1 MLACPDELITRVV
14 LVYLD
19 RHLFTGA
26 GVAHRELMVYP
37 DCFPCQQTN
46 RYGVSGGIAD
56 AFDDC
61 CIHAPPLLIRAESK
75 PVNVAGGRQF
85 YLPPRN
91 DTENPVIIIVV
102 CDHLRSASVSLWT
115 NPGTELIS
123 TCHRS
128 KGCSGTTCVTSTWT
142 SVALTKLVIRALLP
156 SSHTIARPTSAAWK
170 NAADAVTVAP
180 DWLAVMLPLRSLIS
194 GMPPGKLISSIN
206 RVGDGTPAI
215 RSKPASVIMFGCQS
229 PPQTSSPV
237 SALIAGTRSPVSMSI
252 NVMRARLLTLICA
265 VFPIIS

>member
-1 MLACPDELITRVV
+1 MLACSDELISRVV
-14 LVYLD
+14 LVYLV

-26 GVAHRELMVYP
+26 GVAHLELMVYP

-102 CDHLRSASVSLWT
+102 CDHLRSASVSPLDKPRHRTNFDVPPLERLLWHHLR
-115 NPGTELIS
+115 NIHLDF
-123 TCHRS
+123 
-128 KGCSGTTCVTSTWT
+128 SGADKAGDSGVTA
-142 SVALTKLVIRALLP
+142 VVPHDRAA
-156 SSHTIARPTSAAWK
+156 HI
-170 NAADAVTVAP
+170 
-180 DWLAVMLPLRSLIS
+180 RSLEKCGRRCYGGS
-194 GMPPGKLISSIN
+194 
-206 RVGDGTPAI
+206 
-215 RSKPASVIMFGCQS
+215 
-229 PPQTSSPV
+229 
-237 SALIAGTRSPVSMSI
+237 
-252 NVMRARLLTLICA
+252 
-265 VFPIIS
+265 